1 MNKDISKT
9 DKFFIIIRAGIK
21 AFRGGG
27 YESYFLKKV
36 KAFSL

>member
-9 DKFFIIIRAGIK
+9 DKFFIVIRAGIK
-21 AFRGGG
+21 AFRGG
-27 YESYFLKKV
+27 YENYFLKKV

>member
-21 AFRGGG
+21 VFRGGG
-27 YESYFLKKV
+27 TKTIS
-36 KAFSL
+36 